1 MRTEAIQKLVGRPVK
16 DIYGRYVGYVVGFSV
31 DTTSEL
37 RSVGVDQ
44 GSGEFAEYPN
54 NRIISDKDG
63 LIVVPG
69 WKVET
74 EGLGKEAELVRRRT
88 RALEDLAKEGE
99 IPPHLHEEM
108 YKQYS
113 EQLTSLQQSYDNLA
127 QKLRRRIEEL
137 DHQGEV
143 VDRFLANVKVQFR
156 SGEIDEGTFKVASD
170 YCVSMKARDV
180 REREDLAKVLGMI
193 TEPLPSTTS
202 AVSPAEEHVTVEI
215 VADAPT
221 T

>member
-1 MRTEAIQKLVGRPVK
+1 MRTEVIQKLVGRPVK

-31 DTTSEL
+31 DTTGEL

-63 LIVVPG
+63 LIAVPS

-74 EGLGKEAELVRRRT
+74 EGLGKETEMVRRRAQ
-88 RALEDLAKEGE
+88 ALEDLAKEGE
-99 IPPHLHEEM
+99 IPTHLYEEM

-113 EQLTSLQQSYDNLA
+113 EQLTKLQESYNNLG
-127 QKLRRRIEEL
+127 QRLRRRKEEL
-137 DHQGEV
+137 DHQGELL
-143 VDRFLANVKVQFR
+143 DRFLANVKVQFR

-170 YCVSMKARDV
+170 YCVSMKERDV
-180 REREDLAKVLGMI
+180 REREDLAKVLRII
-193 TEPLPSTTS
+193 TEPLTSATTS
-202 AVSPAEEHVTVEI
+202 AVSTEAEQLTVET
-215 VADAPT
+215 VAEVTA
-221 T
+221 